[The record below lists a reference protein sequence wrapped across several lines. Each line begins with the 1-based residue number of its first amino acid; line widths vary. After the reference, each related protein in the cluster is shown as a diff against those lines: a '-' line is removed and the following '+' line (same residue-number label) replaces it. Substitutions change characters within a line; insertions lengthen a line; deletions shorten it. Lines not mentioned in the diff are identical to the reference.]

1 MTIFDFLMGNMDRHH
16 YETFEKFGNETF
28 IIHLDN
34 GRGFGKHSHDEL
46 SILVPLQQCC
56 RIRRS
61 TYLRLQLL
69 AQEEHRLSLLMA
81 EALRADRVA
90 PVLLQPHLE
99 ALDRRLRIVLRA
111 VGDCVEKDGLH
122 SVVEDDL
129 GPEHR
134 AAAGR

>member
-1 MTIFDFLMGNMDRHH
+1 MRAQAGCSSGASLISVSG
-16 YETFEKFGNETF
+16 
-28 IIHLDN
+28 
-34 GRGFGKHSHDEL
+34 
-46 SILVPLQQCC
+46 

-69 AQEEHRLSLLMA
+69 AKEEHRLSLLMA
-81 EALRADRVA
+81 ESLHADRVA
-90 PVLLQPHLE
+90 PVLFQPHLE

-111 VGDCVEKDGLH
+111 VRDCVEKDGLH

>member
-1 MTIFDFLMGNMDRHH
+1 MKPAGAGSALGASL
-16 YETFEKFGNETF
+16 TFVSG
-28 IIHLDN
+28 
-34 GRGFGKHSHDEL
+34 
-46 SILVPLQQCC
+46 

-81 EALRADRVA
+81 ESLRADRVA
-90 PVLLQPHLE
+90 PVLFQPHLE

-111 VGDCVEKDGLH
+111 VGVCVEKDGLH